1 MLLVIDNFEDFEHGN
16 PDFPQFVKF
25 FDKFKELVR
34 PDSRIIITTRGDG
47 KIAKNPKS
55 LLALKPSDTAS
66 LFVKRILWLRQ
77 KEHYRHI
84 LPQDQADLIGKVR
97 DILQRNS
104 PAEGLSDADNK
115 RNADIIKR
123 IGHPASIL
131 LLAASINDDAKEN
144 PVTYFESEI
153 EDLKDG
159 TIGRGRNDFY
169 EYCVKIFNHTARFP
183 ISRKACGTISTSRK
197 SG

>member
-1 MLLVIDNFEDFEHGN
+1 M
-16 PDFPQFVKF
+16 
-25 FDKFKELVR
+25 
-34 PDSRIIITTRGDG
+34 
-47 KIAKNPKS
+47 
-55 LLALKPSDTAS
+55 
-66 LFVKRILWLRQ
+66 
-77 KEHYRHI
+77 
-84 LPQDQADLIGKVR
+84 
-97 DILQRNS
+97 ILQRNS

-169 EYCVKIFNHTARFP
+169 EYCVKKSLTTQQDFPYLERLVERLAHHERVDETIEDEVHRINNTSWMLKMLRKLSIF
-183 ISRKACGTISTSRK
+183 
-197 SG
+197 